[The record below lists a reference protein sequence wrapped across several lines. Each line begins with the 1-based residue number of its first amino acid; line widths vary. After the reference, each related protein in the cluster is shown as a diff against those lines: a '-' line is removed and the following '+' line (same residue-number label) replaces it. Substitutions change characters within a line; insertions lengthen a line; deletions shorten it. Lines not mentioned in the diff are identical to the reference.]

1 MTNKSIRN
9 TLILLLGNLFLAI
22 GSVFFAVKVGVVTGG
37 LAGLGIIINELSG
50 FSYSAFIAIGTW
62 FFFFV
67 GLAFLGKEFAL
78 KTLLSS
84 IAFPFFTYICELLS
98 NYLDIKFPD
107 IFYVNVNDV
116 GSVILYAIYSAI
128 FVGIGIGLVF
138 KIGGSTGGLDVP
150 SLMIANKFN
159 ISIDRVVFLI
169 DGLIVLSSAFIV
181 GFVPALIGVISA
193 YLCGVMIDKV
203 IVSGS
208 ESLMVHIL
216 SEKHE
221 EINHFINYT
230 MERGTTYIHGEG
242 GYTFQRKKIIEVVIG
257 RREYHDLKQ
266 KVHQIDPSAFMIVL
280 SARDVYGYGF
290 KNYHND

>member
-1 MTNKSIRN
+1 MENKAIKN

-37 LAGLGIIINELSG
+37 LSGLGIISHELFN
-50 FSYSAFIAIGTW
+50 FSYSAFVAIGTW
-62 FFFFV
+62 MFFFI
-67 GLAFLGKEFAL
+67 GLLFIGKEFAA
-78 KTLLSS
+78 KTLMSS
-84 IAFPFFTYICELLS
+84 VVYPLFTFGCELLS
-98 NYLDIKFPD
+98 GFLDERFPE
-107 IFYVNVNDV
+107 IFYVNASDV
-116 GSVILYAIYSAI
+116 GSVLLYAIYSAI
-128 FVGIGIGLVF
+128 FVGIGVGLVF

-150 SLMIANKFN
+150 CLLIAKKFN
-159 ISIDRVVFLI
+159 ISIDRVVFLM
-169 DGLIVLSSAFIV
+169 DGFIVLFSAFTV
-181 GFVPALIGVISA
+181 GFVPALIGIISA
-193 YLCGVMIDKV
+193 YLCGIMIDKV

-221 EINHFINYT
+221 EINHYINYT

-242 GYTFQRKKIIEVVIG
+242 GYTFQSKKIIEVVIG

-280 SARDVYGYGF
+280 NARDVFGYGF